1 MIKLIILNRFN
12 IPGRGNF
19 VNLILLDTENKPP
32 AGFPHFLHSG
42 KKILI
47 PTNLTDII
55 GQTNA
60 NGQEQRMKILVG
72 LSGGVDSA
80 ATAYL
85 LKRDGHEVIGATM
98 SIWDKNTN
106 FRGSASADSCFS
118 PHEEKD
124 VESARKI
131 CRELDIPY
139 YVFDCAEEYKRIVL
153 HNFKQ
158 EYTAGRT
165 PNPCVWCN
173 AVVKFEAL
181 PAAARKANLD
191 FDKFATGHYARLD
204 FDDGAGRW
212 RIRRGVDPKKDQSY
226 FLYRLSQEQLSRILL
241 PLGGYQKAEVREF
254 ARLAGVGSLRQAGQ
268 SGLLQRRHQRYFAKR
283 TGTGELCRQRGQSSR
298 PCPQWESGIIPSAS
312 AAAMGISSERPLY
325 VIGINP
331 ERREV
336 VLGHDGDTLRSSLT
350 CENLSWLSIPG
361 IDRPRPVTVK
371 IRSSQTPAAALLSM
385 IGEDKAE
392 IRFDDMQ
399 KAVAPGQSAV
409 FYDGDTVLGGGIIC
423 R

>member
-254 ARLAGVGSLRQAGQ
+254 ARLAGLEVCDKPDSQDFYNGDINDILQKEPEPGNFVDKEGKVLGRHQGIWNYTI
-268 SGLLQRRHQRYFAKR
+268 GQRR
-283 TGTGELCRQRGQSSR
+283 G
-298 PCPQWESGIIPSAS
+298 
-312 AAAMGISSERPLY
+312 MGISSERPLY

-336 VLGHDGDTLRSSLT
+336 
-350 CENLSWLSIPG
+350 
-361 IDRPRPVTVK
+361 DRPRPVTVK

>member
-181 PAAARKANLD
+181 PAAARKAGLD

-254 ARLAGVGSLRQAGQ
+254 ARLAGLEVCDKPDSQDFYNGDINDILQKEPEPGNFVDKEGQ
-268 SGLLQRRHQRYFAKR
+268 VLGRHQGIWNYTIGQRR
-283 TGTGELCRQRGQSSR
+283 G
-298 PCPQWESGIIPSAS
+298 
-312 AAAMGISSERPLY
+312 MGISSERPLY